1 MENVRKLDR
10 SKIRCDVLME
20 ANVNSDGRKKTYRMR
35 EINNSM
41 SPLQQR
47 CLLNNDRIQ
56 IRDDEIDRNQ
66 SEYDAACS

>member
-1 MENVRKLDR
+1 
-10 SKIRCDVLME
+10 ME